1 MSDLLDLLREQEHET
16 DPRREWVHSTLPNMG
31 YACGGNLVDGLPDG
45 GPRGKWIL
53 GGWSETAVGYSLGW
67 ANDLISSSVSGS
79 PHSAAFSNR
88 SVSKTKAASFG
99 AISTTRIV
107 IA

>member
-1 MSDLLDLLREQEHET
+1 MKGMLDAAALHADLEVSRICRFT
-16 DPRREWVHSTLPNMG
+16 R
-31 YACGGNLVDGLPDG
+31 
-45 GPRGKWIL
+45 
-53 GGWSETAVGYSLGW
+53 